1 MLAPNQIVL
10 KRSVIKKV
18 KSDITTS
25 HKYLNTKI
33 VCDLEQIVKPRR
45 ELRMLGLSGS
55 EWLFYGGIAVM
66 AAAGVL
72 GMLSVIVFTLTGRAL
87 RDRLE
92 QEYGKI
98 RGKKTCPKE

>member
-1 MLAPNQIVL
+1 MIAPNKIVL

-33 VCDLEQIVKPRR
+33 VFDMEQIVTPRR

-98 RGKKTCPKE
+98 RGTKTCPKE